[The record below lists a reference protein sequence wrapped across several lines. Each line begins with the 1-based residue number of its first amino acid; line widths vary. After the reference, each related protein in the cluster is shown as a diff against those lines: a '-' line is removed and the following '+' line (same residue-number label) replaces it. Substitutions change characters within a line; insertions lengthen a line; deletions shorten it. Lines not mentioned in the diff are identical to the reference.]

1 MKILHL
7 APQNSLCGI
16 ATYSANLL
24 KGLRAAEDNSQHTVI
39 SLPPKEEIERLTAY
53 DFKKFL
59 SKFAKQSSDYQAV
72 HIQNEW
78 GLFSQTG
85 GIDNGL
91 ENFYF
96 LIHTIF
102 QFNKNV
108 IITFHTEPVFI
119 KQDGPLNYIEKKA
132 IKFWKTKLT
141 PLLNKCKNIVHTHI
155 SKTSFQDSGLHPTR
169 LFKVTHGV
177 LERYLNKNDK
187 LPSQDIILSLFGH
200 IASYKGYD
208 LIFDALKLLDDN
220 YKLIII
226 GGRHPHSRGN
236 ELEEL
241 LLKIKELNL
250 SKRVLIT
257 GSVTDEEAN
266 YYHSATDICLAPHQ
280 SEYLSASGAIT
291 WSLTSGA
298 PVIGSNV
305 NSFREI
311 TKDVPDSM
319 MLCHP
324 RSPYE
329 WAWAI
334 KRCGEDYLLREKLI
348 SAAANYCEKFSWS
361 NTASSHVKIYNL
373 KN

>member
-24 KGLRAAEDNSQHTVI
+24 KGLRSAEDNYQHTVI
-39 SLPPKEEIERLTAY
+39 SLPPKEEIQGLSPY

-59 SKFAKQSSDYQAV
+59 SKFAKESSNYQGV

-78 GLFSQTG
+78 GLFCQTG

-96 LIHTIF
+96 LLHAIF

-108 IITFHTEPVFI
+108 SITFHTEPVFME
-119 KQDGPLNYIEKKA
+119 QNGPLNYVEKKA

-141 PLLNKCKNIVHTHI
+141 NMLNRCKNIVHTDV
-155 SKTSFQDSGLHPTR
+155 SKTSFQNAGLHPAR

-187 LPSQDIILSLFGH
+187 LPSGKVVLSLFGH

-208 LIFDALKLLDDN
+208 LIFDALNLLDDN

-241 LLKIKELNL
+241 LLKIKELDL

-266 YYHSATDICLAPHQ
+266 YYHSTTDICLAPHQ

-291 WSLTSGA
+291 WSLTSGV
-298 PVIGSNV
+298 PTIGSNV
-305 NSFREI
+305 NAFREI
-311 TKDVPDSM
+311 IKEVPDSM

-348 SAAANYCEKFSWS
+348 SAARHYCEKFSWS
-361 NTASSHVKIYNL
+361 NTAHSHVKIYNL